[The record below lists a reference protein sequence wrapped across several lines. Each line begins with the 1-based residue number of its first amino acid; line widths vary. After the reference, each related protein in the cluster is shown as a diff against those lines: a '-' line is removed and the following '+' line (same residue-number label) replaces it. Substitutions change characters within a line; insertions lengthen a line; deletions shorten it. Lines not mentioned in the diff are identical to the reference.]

1 MRFAMLVLCLMP
13 LLEASAHTPSV
24 AQPADTVAWMRPGD
38 KHKPSIGIWML
49 RRVGDFLRAFN
60 DVDTSY
66 IEPQRYNFTVMMQS
80 TTTYEMYRL
89 GDTNGQ
95 SVTLAPEFNYR
106 IGPYLGYRWVFLGYT
121 VDISHMHLSSGNKQ
135 RKEYDFSLY
144 SALFGIDF
152 YYRKTGNDYKIRDV
166 RLANDMNTSAMKG
179 IPFGGLTS
187 SIKGFNAYYIFN
199 HHRFSYPA
207 AFSQSTVQR
216 RSAGSW
222 LAGLGYTNHTLLMD
236 WQSLNSMMEK
246 KLGETIF
253 DNVLDSTLQS
263 GKVKYTDM
271 SLSVGYAYNWVFTH
285 NWLLAASLSVA
296 LAYNQSQGQL
306 RHKFINFKDFS
317 SKNVNLDGIGRFG
330 LVYNNSRWYAGLSA
344 IFHAYNY
351 RRANFSTNNIFGN
364 INLYVGFN
372 FGRRKH

>member
-1 MRFAMLVLCLMP
+1 M
-13 LLEASAHTPSV
+13 
-24 AQPADTVAWMRPGD
+24 
-38 KHKPSIGIWML
+38 
-49 RRVGDFLRAFN
+49 
-60 DVDTSY
+60 
-66 IEPQRYNFTVMMQS
+66 
-80 TTTYEMYRL
+80 
-89 GDTNGQ
+89 
-95 SVTLAPEFNYR
+95 
-106 IGPYLGYRWVFLGYT
+106 
-121 VDISHMHLSSGNKQ
+121 
-135 RKEYDFSLY
+135 
-144 SALFGIDF
+144 
-152 YYRKTGNDYKIRDV
+152 
-166 RLANDMNTSAMKG
+166 RLANDINTSAMNG

-271 SLSVGYAYNWVFTH
+271 SLSVGYAYNWVFAH

-317 SKNVNLDGIGRFG
+317 SKNVNLDGISRFG